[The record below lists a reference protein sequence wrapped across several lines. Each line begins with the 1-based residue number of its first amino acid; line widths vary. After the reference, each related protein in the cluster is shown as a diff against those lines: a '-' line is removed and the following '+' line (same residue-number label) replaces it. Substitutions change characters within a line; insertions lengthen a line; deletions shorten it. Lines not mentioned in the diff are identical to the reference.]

1 MKIKSMDLH
10 FEDGHSET
18 VYKDDTKWLLICF
31 KSGSSKDSQIMR
43 QISLSGDSINDA
55 YLLRIL
61 ENAVVTVMN
70 RENKIKED

>member
-18 VYKDDTKWLLICF
+18 VCKDDTKWLLICF
-31 KSGSSKDSQIMR
+31 KSGSYKDSPSMR